1 MRVITKSVLG
11 CVSTLAILSSG
22 CASVKEIETKVTLDI
37 GINDSREKDR
47 VMISIGTKY

>member
-1 MRVITKSVLG
+1 MNVITKSVLG
-11 CVSTLAILSSG
+11 CVSMLGILCNG

-47 VMISIGTKY
+47 VTISIGGKY